1 MVLNV
6 LGFARGS
13 AVEDFLTSALLLEKH
28 RAIAAVALTHRSRV
42 LVVPE
47 DKWVALG
54 LYFNNKQVVVIAEAA
69 MTSIDLSVSFVDQNI
84 KLEARKL
91 NSSVLLNVWV
101 SRVILFELSRLPSYF
116 ILLEEISELFRLRV
130 NGVCLPYSN
139 FGCRQAEFLDYNCFK
154 LRLELAEGLIR
165 CHENRTLTLIIYL
178 IWAQLLYRRQ
188 EQDGNL
194 LMINQTLL
202 SGT

>member
-54 LYFNNKQVVVIAEAA
+54 LYFNNKEVVVIAEAA

-116 ILLEEISELFRLRV
+116 ILLEEISELFRL
-130 NGVCLPYSN
+130 
-139 FGCRQAEFLDYNCFK
+139 
-154 LRLELAEGLIR
+154 
-165 CHENRTLTLIIYL
+165 
-178 IWAQLLYRRQ
+178 
-188 EQDGNL
+188 
-194 LMINQTLL
+194 
-202 SGT
+202 